1 MKRQRAP
8 LLASALALACALV
21 CVLHAPLAQAVDLS
35 QLYDEALSNDAPLQ
49 SARAALA
56 ANSEELPLA
65 RAKLLPQV
73 SASLNGS
80 RQSTDFGGGFPAS
93 YGNTY
98 GYVVSLTQ
106 PLIHVDSWYGYAQG
120 KLAVASAQASFAQAR
135 QDLIVRL
142 GEAYFD
148 ALAAQDSVAIA
159 RSQKASIAQQLES
172 AKRSF
177 EVGNTT
183 ITDTN
188 EAQAKYDQAVSQEIA
203 AQNDLAVKLAALQQ
217 IVGHPVEHIDGL
229 AAGAPL
235 PPPVPADINQWVDA
249 ASDANYQ
256 VVLRQIALDN
266 AQRETSKAKAGHL
279 PTVDLVASR
288 SHSSLGAAGAGNF
301 GGNFGGGFGSGAN
314 TPSPGTPALA
324 AELGNLGSSYTNSTI
339 GVQVTIPLFAGGA
352 TQSRVRQT
360 LALEDQAAA
369 DLDTARRNAA
379 LSARQAFLGVVSGL
393 AQVRALQT
401 AERSAR
407 TSLESNLLG
416 YQVGVRINI
425 DVLNAQDQLFSARR
439 DLAKARYDTLI
450 NSLKLKAAT
459 ANLTDQDVLQLSSLL
474 SPVDDGALT
483 ALPQAPTVPHP
494 GAAAKGAAGKLGRR
508 GLPGTA
514 TTQ

>member
-1 MKRQRAP
+1 M
-8 LLASALALACALV
+8 S
-21 CVLHAPLAQAVDLS
+21 LS
-35 QLYDEALSNDAPLQ
+35 QLYDEALSNDAQLQ

-56 ANSEELPLA
+56 AQSEELPLA
-65 RAKLLPQV
+65 RAKLLPQL

-80 RQSTDFGGGFPAS
+80 RQNTDFGGGFPAS
-93 YGNTY
+93 YGNSY
-98 GYVVSLTQ
+98 GYVISLTQ
-106 PLIHVDSWYGYAQG
+106 PLIHVDNWYGYAQG
-120 KLAVASAQASFAQAR
+120 KLAVASAQASFANAR

-142 GEAYFD
+142 GQAYFD
-148 ALAAQDSVAIA
+148 ALAAQNSLAIA

-188 EAQAKYDQAVSQEIA
+188 EAQAKYDQAISQEIA

-217 IVGHPVEHIDGL
+217 IVGHPVEQVDGL

-249 ASDANYQ
+249 AGDSNYQ
-256 VVLRQIALDN
+256 VVLKQIALDH

-301 GGNFGGGFGSGAN
+301 GGNFGSGFGSGAN
-314 TPSPGTPALA
+314 TPSASTPALA
-324 AELGNLGSSYTNSTI
+324 TELGNLGSSYTNSTI

-401 AERSAR
+401 AEQSAR

-459 ANLTDQDVLQLSSLL
+459 ASLTDEDVLQLSALL
-474 SPVDDGALT
+474 SPIDDGALT

-494 GAAAKGAAGKLGRR
+494 GVAAKGAAGKLGRR
-508 GLPGTA
+508 GMTGTGR
-514 TTQ
+514 